1 MLGGCEESVMQEQ
14 AGGIHDV
21 EGGCGCLFWPA
32 VFVMMVVAVVV
43 GVLIADYLIKEVLPW

>member
-1 MLGGCEESVMQEQ
+1 MQEQ
-14 AGGIHDV
+14 AGGIQDV

-43 GVLIADYLIKEVLPW
+43 GVLIAVYLMNSVLPWEWPGST